1 MLVASAGAL
10 AADAAAQR
18 SIEVSAEG
26 VMDVAPDAFVLMVG
40 IRARDKD
47 LDKAREDASKRS
59 ARIIEA
65 AKAFAVDR
73 ARTFTSSFMIR
84 PIYRE
89 ENTQVVAHD
98 VAQTIRFTISD
109 VTQAEKFT
117 TEIVRAGA
125 TSIDSIEFVSQKSED
140 LWQPARKKALENA
153 RSKAAGLAEV
163 LNQKIGPPLSIK
175 TQDNRD
181 LTTLGCRWDPINPD
195 ATAAP
200 AAPDKVHF
208 VPPANSK
215 VRAIVQVQFA
225 LVDGP

>member
-1 MLVASAGAL
+1 MMRLMMIGLSMLVVSAGAL

-98 VAQTIRFTISD
+98 
-109 VTQAEKFT
+109 
-117 TEIVRAGA
+117 
-125 TSIDSIEFVSQKSED
+125 
-140 LWQPARKKALENA
+140 
-153 RSKAAGLAEV
+153 
-163 LNQKIGPPLSIK
+163 
-175 TQDNRD
+175 
-181 LTTLGCRWDPINPD
+181 
-195 ATAAP
+195 
-200 AAPDKVHF
+200 
-208 VPPANSK
+208 
-215 VRAIVQVQFA
+215 
-225 LVDGP
+225 